1 MKKFLSVNLLLIF
14 LVISACSTGN
24 NPSVRDRFV
33 KNGDFVF
40 GRIKIYQVYD
50 EKKMRDISSR
60 CYINDDPVI
69 EQSALSDIGLN
80 WKRFNYFFEHGL
92 VVFKQR
98 ADQDLFIAQI
108 NCDDYG
114 FKRNRGILLENERS
128 SIIVI
133 RDIKLLSGKSSRGIK
148 YFGDIDIFISSEAD
162 DKKVVNESYRGS
174 RYPLHSTLF
183 YDKSQIFISDNLD
196 ETYDYLIKKFS
207 DAKIDKSKI
216 SYQPMKIME
225 KNEVKKIPQSKKKMP
240 F

>member
-1 MKKFLSVNLLLIF
+1 MRKFLSVNFPLILLS
-14 LVISACSTGN
+14 ISACSTGN
-24 NPSVRDRFV
+24 NPAFSGRFV
-33 KNGDFVF
+33 KSGNFVF

-50 EKKMRDISSR
+50 ERKMRDISAR
-60 CYINDDPVI
+60 CYINYDPII

-92 VVFKQR
+92 IVFKQKVG
-98 ADQDLFIAQI
+98 QDLLVAHI
-108 NCDDYG
+108 NCDDYE

-133 RDIKLLSGKSSRGIK
+133 RDLNLLSDKSFSGIK
-148 YFGDIDIFISSEAD
+148 YFGDIDIFISSVAD
-162 DKKVVNESYRGS
+162 DKKVVGQSYRGYS
-174 RYPLHSTLF
+174 SPLHSTSF
-183 YDKSQIFISDNLD
+183 YDKSQIFISNNID
-196 ETYDYLIKKFS
+196 ETYDYLIKKFP